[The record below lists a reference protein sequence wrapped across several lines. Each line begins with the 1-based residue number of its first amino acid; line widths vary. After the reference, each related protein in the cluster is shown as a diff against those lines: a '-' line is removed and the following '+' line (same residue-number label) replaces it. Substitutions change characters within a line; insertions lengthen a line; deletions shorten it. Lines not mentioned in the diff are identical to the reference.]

1 MKVLITDQQGTVAMI
16 PMIQL
21 RELLLGLIEDREFP
35 HKKKAFIRKQHNQV
49 IV

>member
-21 RELLLGLIEDREFP
+21 REPLLGLIEYCGFP
-35 HKKKAFIRKQHNQV
+35 HKKKASIRNQHNQV
-49 IV
+49 MV